1 MKKKKTTIALCYDF
15 DGTLIRGNMQENSF
29 IPDIGMDPSDFWAEV
44 KENAQRNDMDEVLS
58 YMQIMLRKA
67 DEKHKQFN
75 KQSLQEHSRNLDLFP
90 GVEDWFKNIDDYAK
104 AQGINVEHY
113 IISSGLDDMILGS
126 PIGKKF
132 KHIFASGFAYDANEV
147 PRFPARSINYTTKL
161 QYLFRISKGIINS
174 WDNTAINK
182 SMPDEER
189 PMPFS
194 RMIYIGDGETD
205 VPAMKMV
212 NFKGGYSIA
221 VHPPKSGSRL
231 TKTESA
237 KKNAAIALKKA
248 DRVHF
253 VAEADY
259 TNESPL
265 FNLVSSLLYR
275 IRQEDL
281 FEINH
286 KAAKG

>member
-1 MKKKKTTIALCYDF
+1 MKKQKTTVALCYDF

-29 IPDIGMDPSDFWAEV
+29 IPDIGMAPSDFWAEV
-44 KENAQRNDMDEVLS
+44 KQNAERNDMDEVLS

-75 KQSLQEHSRNLDLFP
+75 KQSIQDHGKNLDLFP
-90 GVEDWFKNIDDYAK
+90 GVEEWFKNIDTYAK
-104 AQGINVEHY
+104 THGISIEHY
-113 IISSGLDDMILGS
+113 IISSGLDDMIRGS
-126 PIGKKF
+126 SIGKKF

-221 VHPPKSGSRL
+221 VYPPKAGTRL
-231 TKTESA
+231 SKTESA
-237 KKNAAIALKKA
+237 KKRAALELKEA

-259 TNESPL
+259 TENSYL
-265 FNLVSSLLYR
+265 FQMVSSLLYR
-275 IRQEDL
+275 IRQEDF

-286 KAAKG
+286 KASRG